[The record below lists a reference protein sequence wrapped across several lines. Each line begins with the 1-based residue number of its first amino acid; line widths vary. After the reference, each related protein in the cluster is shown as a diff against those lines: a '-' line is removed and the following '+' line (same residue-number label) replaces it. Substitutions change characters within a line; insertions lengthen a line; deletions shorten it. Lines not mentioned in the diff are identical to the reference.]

1 MARKKNATFV
11 GTSPFVVDVDA
22 ETLKS
27 TIENA
32 IGDTALIFDK
42 LTGSNGETSTINHT
56 GGPRGSVLGVPLWN
70 QHIRRSIHYTG
81 TGAAKGGTP
90 GSVFLLAMP
99 FFLPDGETTLRVRV
113 IVSNVS
119 DFSGINPR
127 LRITSTAGVTQK
139 EAAFQQVASPES
151 DMGGLVGSF
160 EAQVSGLTA
169 STAYLCFVEGTT
181 QGLAQTDRLT
191 IGSVV
196 SIVSWHGYFGRERS
210 GSSSPPQLSGSNV
223 VGVTTPSATE
233 GLAHINFQDTTFA
246 VFDGLDGYQTTY
258 LLRNLHGI
266 EEFGSGFP
274 AGGNSTYTHVDHTS
288 GGVPDDSDPARSR
301 FHAGT
306 RTLYANEPEF
316 DFPGIAE
323 CCGSFG
329 KDGLPTANVGATQP
343 TAGMLSFFTPYPLS
357 AALTTLRRVSMR
369 APDFQTATSKLKWIA
384 LVAGD
389 ALANWS
395 VTVDTGVAPTS
406 TGAVGAAFAVGGS
419 ATCLGVASGTA
430 LGFTGDAMHSVLVQ
444 SSKSTAFAA
453 TYTEFFLVGFCLY
466 WEP

>member
-70 QHIRRSIHYTG
+70 QHINRTIGYTG

-90 GSVFLLAMP
+90 GPVFLLAMP
-99 FFLPDGETTLRVRV
+99 FFLPDGETSLTVRV
-113 IVSNVS
+113 VVASNWN
-119 DFSGINPR
+119 FQATGAR
-127 LRITSTAGVTQK
+127 LRITSTTGTTQK
-139 EAAFQQVASPES
+139 EAAFQVAERFDS
-151 DMGGLVGSF
+151 DVNSHVAF
-160 EAQVSGLTA
+160 EANVSGLTT
-169 STAYLCFVEGTT
+169 STAYLCFVEGNT
-181 QGLAQTDRLT
+181 QGFSSADRFTTSSTL
-191 IGSVV
+191 G
-196 SIVSWHGYFGRERS
+196 IVSWHGYFPRERS
-210 GSSSPPQLSGSNV
+210 GSSSPPQLSGANV

-246 VFDGLDGYQTTY
+246 IFDGLDGYQTTY
-258 LLRNLHGI
+258 LLRNLHSI
-266 EEFGSGFP
+266 DEFGSGFP

-357 AALTTLRRVSMR
+357 ATLTTLRRVSMR

-419 ATCLGVASGTA
+419 ATCLGVASGSA
-430 LGFTGDAMHSVLVQ
+430 LGFTGDAIHSVLVQ
-444 SSKSTAFAA
+444 SSKSTAFAG